1 MLVDMK
7 TGHRIS
13 EKNLAIGRRIAIAR
27 KNSGLSQSALAT
39 MLSLS
44 PGAVTQWETGR
55 AMLTPEKFQQLAVA
69 LHVEPAWL
77 LTGDEPDEV
86 RKAQTVNE
94 AEALRLVRQMK
105 PDEQRRALQVLEAL
119 ASNSP
124 RSTKG

>member
-1 MLVDMK
+1 
-7 TGHRIS
+7 
-13 EKNLAIGRRIAIAR
+13 
-27 KNSGLSQSALAT
+27 